1 MAKSILENPQR
12 RAKLRHY
19 GHDLSFRR
27 DFTCSCGQL
36 LPVMWDF
43 INPNEAIR
51 INESVFART
60 QPLLSAAFARCTLH
74 TYYFFV
80 PIYQLDPYFEN
91 AFYGIND
98 FHDSLTPIGTNPSL
112 LNGQSPKGPIVS
124 QSIKLSNI
132 KRAMFSVVSPTGA
145 GSTGYYINDVANELL
160 YIFDQGDKPEIGVD
174 EFGIPIPYNMV
185 RLLDLIGYGSEWMS
199 QITGDKIGTTPNDV
213 VTPSVNVLPLQAYQ
227 KIFFDFFRNTQY
239 TSNNP
244 FAYNSGYAMK
254 SSSETASGPGWEYDY
269 SKIYTASSPTGIN
282 LYNGLFKLRYHP
294 MKKDFFTSIQPTPL
308 FNVADDVQGYNNTPV
323 SGGLNSYVL
332 SAYGVQ
338 LQGPQPSLVGR
349 LTNMG
354 VLADLTSQGNTISQD
369 YTDVGVVRA
378 GSDGPVMQ
386 ISTLQQLRLIYAY
399 DKLLQIT
406 GRAGKHIDD
415 QTEAHFGVRPTMDTN
430 EVIYLGGHHTPLRI
444 GEVIATADGTG
455 ENSSS
460 TLGQIAGRGLASSG
474 KNRTIT
480 YRTKR
485 HGVLMAIFSIVPDID
500 YKDNGLD
507 IRLLRNSIM
516 QWPRPVFDNL
526 GMQPL
531 YTMQSNGVS
540 TQLYATSILGWQYR
554 YSEEKLS
561 FDKVNG
567 AFLYTLSGWVP
578 SIVFGQFGTTPD
590 SSFYVPPTY
599 LDSIFALSF
608 APPRLKGTVN
618 GTDEV
623 DHFVLF
629 YNADG
634 SGQNPFLTSHLTCE
648 KVYERDPFLV
658 CMDFDYKKSSWMSTY
673 SLPNL

>member
-1 MAKSILENPQR
+1 MAKNIFKNPQR
-12 RAKLRHY
+12 RANLRHY

-43 INPNEAIR
+43 LNPNESVR
-51 INESVFART
+51 INDSVFART

-91 AFYGIND
+91 SFFGISD
-98 FHDSLTPIGTNPSL
+98 FHDSLTPVGDVPIFTNGT
-112 LNGQSPKGPIVS
+112 SPKGPLTG
-124 QSIKLSNI
+124 QSILMSNI
-132 KRAMFSVVSPTGA
+132 KKAMFSLSAPTG
-145 GSTGYYINDVANELL
+145 GTTGFYINDVANDLL
-160 YIFDQGDKPEIGVD
+160 YVFGSDKPERGVD
-174 EFGIPIPYNMV
+174 EFGIPIPYNIV
-185 RLLDLIGYGSEWMS
+185 RLLDLIGYGSEWLS
-199 QITGDKIGTTPNDV
+199 QVTGDKIGISPNAV
-213 VTPSVNVLPLQAYQ
+213 SVPSVNVLPLQAYQ

-239 TSNNP
+239 TSSNP
-244 FAYNSGYAMK
+244 YAYNAGYAMK
-254 SSSETASGPGWEYDY
+254 SSNTTDSGPGWSYDY
-269 SKIYTASSPTGIN
+269 SNIYTGTSTTGIN
-282 LYNGLFKLRYHP
+282 IYNGLFKLRYHP

-308 FNVADDVQGYNNTPV
+308 FNVMDEVQGYNDMPA

-338 LQGPQPSLVGR
+338 LQGPKPNLTGR
-349 LTNMG
+349 LNNMG
-354 VLADLTSQGNTISQD
+354 VVADITTQGGNISLD
-369 YTDVGVVRA
+369 YTDIGVARA
-378 GSDGPVMQ
+378 GTSSPDMNVA
-386 ISTLQQLRLIYAY
+386 SLQQLRLMYAY

-415 QTEAHFGVRPTMDTN
+415 QTEAHFGVRPSMDTG
-430 EVIYLGGHHTPLRI
+430 ECIYLGAHHTPLRI
-444 GEVIATADGTG
+444 GEVIATADGQG

-474 KNRTIT
+474 QNRTIQF
-480 YRTKR
+480 RTKR

-531 YTMQSNGVS
+531 YRAQSRGVS
-540 TQLYATSILGWQYR
+540 SFYNTSILGWQYR

-561 FDKVNG
+561 YDKVNG
-567 AFLYTLSGWVP
+567 AFLYTLAGWVP
-578 SIVFGQFGTTPD
+578 SIVFGQFGTTDD

-608 APPRLKGTVN
+608 AVPRLKGTI
-618 GTDEV
+618 GESQQEI
-623 DHFVLF
+623 DHMVLF
-629 YNADG
+629 GNADG
-634 SGQNPFLTSHLTCE
+634 DGENPFLTSHMTCE
-648 KVYERDPFLV
+648 RVYERDPFLV

>member
-1 MAKSILENPQR
+1 MAKNILKNPQR
-12 RAKLRHY
+12 RAKLGHD

-43 INPNEAIR
+43 LNPNESIR
-51 INESVFART
+51 INDSVFART

-91 AFYGIND
+91 SFYGIND
-98 FHDSLTPIGTNPSL
+98 FHDSLAPVGTSPL
-112 LNGQSPKGPIVS
+112 LMNGQSPKGPIVS
-124 QSIKLSNI
+124 QSILMSNI
-132 KRAMFSVVSPTGA
+132 KKAMFSLSDTTGA
-145 GSTGYYINDVANELL
+145 GTTGFFINDVANELL
-160 YIFDQGDKPEIGVD
+160 YVFGSDHPEAGVD
-174 EFGIPIPYNMV
+174 EFGIPIPWNIV
-185 RLLDLIGYGSEWMS
+185 RLLDLIGYGSNWLAQVDGD
-199 QITGDKIGTTPNDV
+199 QIGVDPNASSA
-213 VTPSVNVLPLQAYQ
+213 PSVNVLPLQAYQ
-227 KIFFDFFRNTQY
+227 KIFFDFFRNTQF
-239 TSNNP
+239 SANNP

-254 SSSETASGPGWEYDY
+254 SNTVTGAGPGWAYDY
-269 SKIYTASSPTGIN
+269 SSIYTFQTGSMGYNI
-282 LYNGLFKLRYHP
+282 YNGLFKLRYHP

-308 FNVADDVQGYNNTPV
+308 FDVNDDVQGYNPTAP

-338 LQGPQPSLVGR
+338 LQCLSTDQDLLSNSNL
-349 LTNMG
+349 G
-354 VLADLTSQGNTISQD
+354 VLSSAERGSNTNFSSSES
-369 YTDVGVVRA
+369 VGIFWP
-378 GSDGPVMQ
+378 DK
-386 ISTLQQLRLIYAY
+386 STYSFTNLQQLRLAYAY

-430 EVIYLGGHHTPLRI
+430 EVIYLGAHHTPLRI
-444 GEVIATADGTG
+444 GEVVATADGQG
-455 ENSSS
+455 ANSSS

-474 KNRTIT
+474 NNRTINF
-480 YRTKR
+480 RTKR

-531 YTMQSNGVS
+531 YSAQSYGVS
-540 TQLYATSILGWQYR
+540 SFKWASSILGWQYR
-554 YSEEKLS
+554 YSEEKLAY
-561 FDKVNG
+561 DKVNG

-578 SIVFGQFGTTPD
+578 SIVFGQFGSLPD

-599 LDSIFALSF
+599 LDNIFALSF
-608 APPRLKGTVN
+608 LPPRLRGTVN
-618 GTDEV
+618 GQV
-623 DHFVLF
+623 SDHLVLF
-629 YNADG
+629 YSADG
-634 SGQNPFLTSHLTCE
+634 SGDNPFLTSHMTCE